1 VRGQVE
7 EDKTLYIR
15 SSMEEEEEEEEE
27 EDKRFK
33 GLATTTAEVQGR
45 SPC

>member
-1 VRGQVE
+1 
-7 EDKTLYIR
+7 
-15 SSMEEEEEEEEE
+15 MEEEE

>member
-15 SSMEEEEEEEEE
+15 SSMEEEEEE